1 LDVEACAHS
10 VTSFI
15 LFALLGTIG
24 RVFKCRCV
32 AALGQ
37 KMSDS
42 KNEQRVNVKFLV
54 ILKKSST
61 ENFQSVTEAYG
72 EVCVS
77 GPGDF
82 EGR

>member
-1 LDVEACAHS
+1 
-10 VTSFI
+10 
-15 LFALLGTIG
+15 
-24 RVFKCRCV
+24 
-32 AALGQ
+32 
-37 KMSDS
+37 MSDL
-42 KNEQRVNVKFLV
+42 KNEQGVNVKFLV

-61 ENFQSVTEAYG
+61 ENFQLVTEAYG